1 MTTHHLKNQ
10 KKSHL
15 NNFSEIESK
24 LEQVSEKKIEK
35 SSQKEVKKWLQNP
48 KSREVIYGITNRQN
62 DPFLLKVNDF
72 LLDHQRI
79 SLKEKSLFFNS
90 LRLLVNSGIQFTKAL
105 RMLGNRT
112 TNVRLSRIINTIVYD
127 MEKDGRSFS
136 SAISKYP
143 MVFENSEIKMIYSGE
158 LTGKI
163 EKTLDYIA
171 IQLQKSI
178 ELEMRVKSAL
188 MYPITVFLAIILAG
202 IIVVMFIV
210 PKFMSLFA
218 EFGGTLPF
226 TTNVLIWISDFFI
239 NFWWFALTIII
250 GIVFAFNSWKKTDEG
265 KRKWDYFL
273 LNLPIFKTLINNLQ
287 TVRITTNFATLM
299 NAGIP
304 VNKALR
310 VLAEIIKN
318 SVISDAIFNTEIK
331 VRKGKTL
338 NESFREEKVIDPVI
352 SEILEVG
359 EQSGS
364 IGEVLQ
370 KLGTQYELEV
380 DAQLKN
386 LTTLIEPIIILV
398 VGGAVVF
405 MAIAILGPIFQLQEL
420 FSNV

>member
-1 MTTHHLKNQ
+1 MTTIH
-10 KKSHL
+10 KKKQTILDS

-24 LEQVSEKKIEK
+24 LKNTSKKVDSIT
-35 SSQKEVKKWLQNP
+35 QKNSKNWLKNP
-48 KSREVIYGITNRQN
+48 KLRNVVYGVTNRQN
-62 DPFLLKVNDF
+62 DPLILKINDF

-105 RMLGNRT
+105 RMLGHRT

-127 MEKDGRSFS
+127 MEKDGNSFS
-136 SAISKYP
+136 GAISKYP
-143 MVFENSEIKMIYSGE
+143 TVFENSEIKMIYSGE

-171 IQLQKSI
+171 VQLQKSI
-178 ELEMRVKSAL
+178 ELEMRIKNSL

-210 PKFMSLFA
+210 PKFVALFS
-218 EFGGTLPF
+218 EFGGELPF
-226 TTNVLIWISDFFI
+226 ATKFLMGISNLFI
-239 NFWWFALTIII
+239 NFWWFLLTVVI
-250 GIVFAFNSWKKTDEG
+250 GCVFAFNSWKKSDNG
-265 KRKWDYFL
+265 KRSWDHFL
-273 LNLPIFKTLINNLQ
+273 LNVPIIKALINNIQ
-287 TVRITTNFATLM
+287 TVRITTNFSTLM

-318 SVISDAIFNTEIK
+318 SIISDAIFNIEMK
-331 VRKGKTL
+331 VRKGQTL
-338 NESFREEKVIDPVI
+338 NESFREEKSIDPVVA
-352 SEILEVG
+352 EILEVG

-364 IGEVLQ
+364 IGEVLK

-380 DAQLKN
+380 DSQLKN
-386 LTTLIEPIIILV
+386 LTTIIEPIIILI

-420 FSNV
+420 FSNA